1 MIHQCLVKIIAAQV
15 VVTGG
20 GQHFDDTA
28 VDIQDGDIKGS
39 ATQVEDHDLLRR
51 FFVNAI
57 SQSSS
62 SRFVD
67 DTLYVQSCDGACIFG
82 SLALCI
88 CKISRYRNHSIRDF
102 FPEIITGIV
111 LQLLKNHG

>member
-1 MIHQCLVKIIAAQV
+1 MIHQCLVKIITAQV
-15 VVTGG
+15 IVASG
-20 GQHFDDTA
+20 GQYLNNSA

-39 ATQVEDHDLLRR
+39 TTQVEDHDLLRS

-57 SQSSS
+57 GQSSS
-62 SRFVD
+62 SRFVN

-88 CKISRYRNHSIRDF
+88 CKISRYRNHSIRDL